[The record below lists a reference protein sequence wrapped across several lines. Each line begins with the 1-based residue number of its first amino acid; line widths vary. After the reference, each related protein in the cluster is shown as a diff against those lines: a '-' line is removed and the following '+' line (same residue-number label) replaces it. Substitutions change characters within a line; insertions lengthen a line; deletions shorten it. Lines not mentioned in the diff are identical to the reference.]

1 MKNAMLQILA
11 IFIALSSFFCS
22 FAAAEQREK
31 GVLPKHE
38 DFPALVMTGTVT
50 LEHVIDGLHFSVST
64 SDGQDVQT
72 VRLSGI
78 HIPGIDGNSPSA
90 EAEKAKT
97 LWHELLRSGE
107 KLHLY
112 QTTNARKG
120 RMNRMGHHLA
130 HIVRARD
137 GLWLQGLLLDQ
148 GRAYVLPSKRNP
160 EMAAAMYAR
169 ESGFALK
176 NAACGKTQPFVSA
189 RRKRPEAIRESLFLF
204 QAGLQMLP
212 KLTAGPI

>member
-97 LWHELLRSGE
+97 LWHELLR
-107 KLHLY
+107 
-112 QTTNARKG
+112 A
-120 RMNRMGHHLA
+120 
-130 HIVRARD
+130 
-137 GLWLQGLLLDQ
+137 
-148 GRAYVLPSKRNP
+148 
-160 EMAAAMYAR
+160 
-169 ESGFALK
+169 
-176 NAACGKTQPFVSA
+176 GKTAPVPDDKCAQ
-189 RRKRPEAIRESLFLF
+189 RPYEPDGTSS
-204 QAGLQMLP
+204 
-212 KLTAGPI
+212 GPYRTRP